1 MLAKNA
7 DPEPITRTERVRRSY
22 LLNRCHVSDKTTI
35 TTAKGN
41 ATTVTWMIS
50 GWSGRPSK
58 RTKPS
63 VIEIT
68 IPFFELEMQKPVAP
82 R

>member
-1 MLAKNA
+1 
-7 DPEPITRTERVRRSY
+7 
-22 LLNRCHVSDKTTI
+22 
-35 TTAKGN
+35 
-41 ATTVTWMIS
+41 MIN
-50 GWSGRPSK
+50 GWRGRPSK

-68 IPFFELEMQKPVAP
+68 IPFFELEMQKPVAS